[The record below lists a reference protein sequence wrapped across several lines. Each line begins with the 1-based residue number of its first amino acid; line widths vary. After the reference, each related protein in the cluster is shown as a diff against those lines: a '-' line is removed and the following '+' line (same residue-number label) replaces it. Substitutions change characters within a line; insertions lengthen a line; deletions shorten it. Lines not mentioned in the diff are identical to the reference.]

1 MSRAS
6 SSGEWSNSPCVR
18 FHSFACVCD
27 PRSLDLSSMWREIT
41 RVSASKLTSRNLSQ
55 TRRMHSFTRWYLGV
69 MSASPGTLG
78 IPPRGTGCRGLNYV
92 SNGMP
97 ARNSGICGTAMKS
110 GRRRDSS
117 VKLRLTVRAASAHI
131 GAISF
136 GGARPAIL
144 LMAGSLVG
152 TLKSY
157 FALANVSFKC
167 HLSRP

>member
-1 MSRAS
+1 
-6 SSGEWSNSPCVR
+6 
-18 FHSFACVCD
+18 
-27 PRSLDLSSMWREIT
+27 MWREIT
-41 RVSASKLTSRNLSQ
+41 RVTASKLTSRILSQ

-117 VKLRLTVRAASAHI
+117 VKLRVTVRAASEHI

-136 GGARPAIL
+136 GRVRPAIL
-144 LMAGSLVG
+144 LVAGSLTVV
-152 TLKSY
+152 LKSHIAS
-157 FALANVSFKC
+157 FAVSFG
-167 HLSRP
+167 